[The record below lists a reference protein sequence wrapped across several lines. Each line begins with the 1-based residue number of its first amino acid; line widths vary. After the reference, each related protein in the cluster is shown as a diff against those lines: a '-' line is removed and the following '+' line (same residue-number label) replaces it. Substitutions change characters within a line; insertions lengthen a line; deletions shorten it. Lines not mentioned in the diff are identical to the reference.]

1 MPPCEHKRH
10 AGSTPATSTI
20 LPFNYGVCRPLKA
33 LLSDCCQKIEYP
45 IGSGI
50 FIKQIQNASYEKKYN
65 TSYQVYIPEIFTGKT
80 RVRKQFKSLLLA
92 KDYAELTVRGQKKF
106 GEAFFNIEPK
116 VLFKE
121 QQKVSVKLSDVI
133 DIILGIKKDLLLKGT
148 LRPRTEKS
156 FRSLSRNINKYFKD
170 TLISEISVEDIKIWI
185 NSLLVSR
192 RTKLN
197 NLNALR
203 EILNFS
209 ESRGFIS
216 KNPSNY
222 ITNIDIKE
230 CLGVAPQNEP
240 DILTVEQ
247 TQLALKVAKKEVKLG
262 LLPAITLGLFCG
274 LRTEELKRLTWDDI
288 NLEEGFLTVSASV
301 AKKRR
306 IRNVTIP
313 TNAIEILTPFFKK
326 GEGVSPNSYCS
337 EFEKKIRRLK
347 KSSGLYW
354 GSNALRHSF
363 GSYHYALYG
372 DSLLTS
378 REMGHRN
385 GDDVLFTYYRKLVSR
400 KQSIE
405 YFNIK

>member
-1 MPPCEHKRH
+1 M
-10 AGSTPATSTI
+10 
-20 LPFNYGVCRPLKA
+20 
-33 LLSDCCQKIEYP
+33 
-45 IGSGI
+45 
-50 FIKQIQNASYEKKYN
+50 
-65 TSYQVYIPEIFTGKT
+65 
-80 RVRKQFKSLLLA
+80 LLA

-106 GEAFFNIEPK
+106 GEAFFNIEPNRI
-116 VLFKE
+116 FK
-121 QQKVSVKLSDVI
+121 QRNKTSYKLYEVI
-133 DIILGIKKDLLLKGT
+133 DIILSIKRELLNKGT
-148 LRPRTEKS
+148 LRTRTEKS
-156 FRSLSRNINKYFKD
+156 FRSLSKNINKYFKD
-170 TLISEISVEDIKIWI
+170 RYISEITLECIKNWI
-185 NSLLVSR
+185 NSLEVSR

-203 EILNFS
+203 EIFNFAQA
-209 ESRGFIS
+209 RNIIS
-216 KNPSNY
+216 KNPIKD

-230 CLGVAPQNEP
+230 CLGIISYKEP

-247 TQLALKVAKKEVKLG
+247 TQLALKAAKKEVKLQ

-274 LRTEELKRLTWDDI
+274 LRTEELKRLMWDDV
-288 NLEEGFLTVSASV
+288 NLKEGFVTIGASI

-306 IRNVTIP
+306 IRNVTLPLNSID
-313 TNAIEILTPFFKK
+313 ILTPFYRK
-326 GEGVSPNSYCS
+326 GEGVSPNKYCS

-363 GSYHYALYG
+363 GSYHYALHG
-372 DSLLTS
+372 DSLRTS

-385 GDDVLFTYYRKLVSR
+385 GDDVLFTYYRKLVSK

>member
-1 MPPCEHKRH
+1 M
-10 AGSTPATSTI
+10 
-20 LPFNYGVCRPLKA
+20 
-33 LLSDCCQKIEYP
+33 SDCCQKIEYP

-50 FIKQIQNASYEKKYN
+50 FIKQIQNSSYEKKYFS
-65 TSYQVYIPEIFTGKT
+65 SYQVYIPEIFTGKT

-121 QQKVSVKLSDVI
+121 QQKVSVKLSEVI

-148 LRPRTEKS
+148 LRSRTEKS
-156 FRSLSRNINKYFKD
+156 FRSLSKNINKYFKD
-170 TLISEISVEDIKIWI
+170 TLVSDISVENIKSWI
-185 NSLLVSR
+185 NSLEVSR

-203 EILNFS
+203 EILNFA
-209 ESRGFIS
+209 ESRRFLRN
-216 KNPSNY
+216 NPSKD

-230 CLGVAPQNEP
+230 CLGVVPQNEP

-247 TQLALKVAKKEVKLG
+247 TQLALKAAKKEVELG

-274 LRTEELKRLTWDDI
+274 LRTEELKRLMWDDV
-288 NLEEGFLTVSASV
+288 NLKEGFVTVGASI

-306 IRNVTIP
+306 IRNVKLP
-313 TNAIEILTPFFKK
+313 LNAIEILTPFYRK
-326 GEGVSPNSYCS
+326 GGGVSPNKYCS
-337 EFEKKIRRLK
+337 EFEKRIRRLK
-347 KSSGLYW
+347 KSSGLLW

-385 GDDVLFTYYRKLVSR
+385 GDDVLFTYYRKLVSK